1 MPGNIALGVGIAIA
15 VFVVSFINI
24 NEALYILIFA
34 MLLSPEFGV
43 GGGGGEGGME
53 AKRAVALRLEDLL
66 LVIIGFSWLARM
78 AVYKE
83 LGFFLKTPLNNYIRN
98 YVIACVVATAWGM
111 MMGRV
116 TYKSGFFFVLKY
128 IEYFIVYFMAVN
140 NIHERKQIKNFA
152 IAMIVSCVIVSIVG
166 IAQIPSGRRVSAPFE
181 GEAGEPN
188 TFGGYLVLMLSMI
201 GGLFLTSESGKQK
214 TLYIFI
220 SILII
225 LPLMFTLSRSSWIA
239 LLPMYIV
246 LIIYSEKKKLLIAG
260 LVLMLSFGPFLLPK
274 NVAQRVLAT
283 TQQQIQKG
291 QKKIGGMRIDTSASA
306 RIESWQEALSDFT
319 EHPILGYGVTGYRFL
334 DAQYPKV
341 LVDTGILG
349 FAAFAMMLIA
359 LVRQGIHSFH
369 TVTDRFYK
377 GLSIGFI
384 AGTAAMIAHGIGSNT
399 FIIVRI
405 MEPYWFF
412 AAMVILL
419 PTIEA
424 EEKHLVHKIEEEHI
438 TELLSEEE
446 EAKIKTVDKGTTL
459 AELITKE

>member
-1 MPGNIALGVGIAIA
+1 
-15 VFVVSFINI
+15 
-24 NEALYILIFA
+24 
-34 MLLSPEFGV
+34 
-43 GGGGGEGGME
+43 
-53 AKRAVALRLEDLL
+53 
-66 LVIIGFSWLARM
+66 
-78 AVYKE
+78 VYKE
-83 LGFFLKTPLNNYIRN
+83 LGFFLNTPLNKHIRN
-98 YVIACVVATAWGM
+98 YVIACVIATAWGM
-111 MMGRV
+111 MSGRV
-116 TYKSGFFFVLKY
+116 NYKSGFFFVLKY

-152 IAMIVSCVIVSIVG
+152 IAMIASCVIVSIIG
-166 IAQIPSGRRVSAPFE
+166 IAQIPSGARVSAPFE
-181 GEAGEPN
+181 GEVGEPN

-201 GGLFLTSESGKQK
+201 GGLFLTSESNKEK
-214 TLYIFI
+214 TIYVFI
-220 SILII
+220 SMLIM

-260 LVLMLSFGPFLLPK
+260 LVLALSFGPFLLPGDVTK
-274 NVAQRVLAT
+274 RILT
-283 TQQQIQKG
+283 TTKQQIQKG
-291 QKKIGGMRIDTSASA
+291 QKKIGGVRIDTSASA

-319 EHPILGYGVTGYRFL
+319 AHPILGYGVTGYRFL

-341 LVDTGILG
+341 LIDTGILG

-384 AGTAAMIAHGIGSNT
+384 AGTAAMITHGIGSNT

-412 AAMVILL
+412 AAIVILL

-424 EEKHLVHKIEEEHI
+424 EEKQLVHKIKEDHI
-438 TELLSEEE
+438 TELLTEEE
-446 EAKIKTVDKGTTL
+446 ESKIKTVEKGTTL
-459 AELITKE
+459 ADLVKKQ